1 MTEITQTNETLLAD
15 DYENSPLPTGLNV
28 LTILTIIWCVIS
40 LGLSVF
46 GFFSA
51 KSSYDNKDQSIE
63 MIKSAQTPKF
73 VKSMMGD
80 PENFEKMIV
89 KSYENRLPILIL
101 AIVSVAL
108 CFVGALQM
116 RKRKKQG
123 YLLYVIGELLPFISL
138 VFFVGFFVISG
149 LPIIF
154 SAAIALLFILLY
166 TLQKKNL
173 LY

>member
-1 MTEITQTNETLLAD
+1 MTEITQTNETLLANG
-15 DYENSPLPTGLNV
+15 YENSPLPTGLNV
-28 LTILTIIWCVIS
+28 LTILTIIWCVVS

-51 KSSYDNKDQSIE
+51 KSSLDNKEKTIE
-63 MIKSAQTPKF
+63 MMNSAQTPKF
-73 VKSMMGD
+73 VKSMMGE
-80 PENFEKMIV
+80 PENFEKMLV
-89 KSYENRLPILIL
+89 KSYENRIPILIL

-138 VFFVGFFVISG
+138 VLFVGFFVISG
-149 LPIIF
+149 VAFIF
-154 SAAIALLFILLY
+154 SAVIALLFILLY
-166 TLQKKNL
+166 TMKKKNL

>member
-1 MTEITQTNETLLAD
+1 MIETTQTNETLLAD
-15 DYENSPLPTGLNV
+15 NYEKLPLPTGLNV
-28 LTILTIIWCVIS
+28 LTILTIIWCVLS

-51 KSSYDNKDQSIE
+51 KGSYEKKDQSIE
-63 MIKSAQTPKF
+63 MMKSTETPKF
-73 VKSMMGD
+73 VRSMMGD

-101 AIVSVAL
+101 GIVSVAL

-123 YLLYVIGELLPFISL
+123 YLLYVIGELLPFVSL
-138 VFFVGFFVISG
+138 AFFVGFFALSGFGFIISAVI
-149 LPIIF
+149 
-154 SAAIALLFILLY
+154 AALFIFLY
-166 TLQKKNL
+166 TLQKKHL